1 MDGTSFISSPDGV
14 NGVNFLVL
22 VGDIEVDK
30 RADRGFGG
38 TVEAG
43 VAAKPGVFIVLFV
56 MEGTVLIVVDL
67 TVLIAGVGMAN
78 PSLSTWGVS
87 VFVSTPSDFDS

>member
-1 MDGTSFISSPDGV
+1 MLPQQSLRKYQVPTDCKNRRVVVVRLPFFV
-14 NGVNFLVL
+14 NYC
-22 VGDIEVDK
+22 
-30 RADRGFGG
+30 
-38 TVEAG
+38 
-43 VAAKPGVFIVLFV
+43 VFIVLFV